1 MAESGDISRLIGELS
16 ADLKPVRRLAPPWL
30 RSLYWLLAVMCLALV
45 LIAIRVT
52 FDWSG
57 QPEVD
62 PYVIPG
68 ALASG
73 VTAIL
78 AAYAAFQLS
87 LPDRSSAWALLP
99 VPAFIVW
106 VAINGLGCVASLANP
121 AVQSNLPQFFT
132 CLSIIFAL
140 SIPLSV
146 ATIVMIRRAR
156 PLLARIA
163 PGDDHDPEVDGA
175 RAGADPGDLG
185 GDLEDVAGAHRLDEL
200 NVGVRREEALVAVG
214 LDAQLG
220 RHVAEELQAVGA
232 VDQVAGVVGV
242 GVGHVAPVDD
252 GHPDLCCHHEAFR
265 CWMRWTRKL
274 ATSPGVVPREKTR
287 STPSSSAI
295 ASSKRGPP
303 TTSSGRFAGG

>member
-1 MAESGDISRLIGELS
+1 MSKESMAESGDISRLIGELS

-45 LIAIRVT
+45 LIAIRVV

-62 PYVIPG
+62 PYVLPG

-87 LPDRSSAWALLP
+87 LPDRSGAWALLP
-99 VPAFIVW
+99 VPAFVVW
-106 VAINGLGCVASLANP
+106 VAINGLGCVASIANP
-121 AVQSNLPQFFT
+121 AVQSNVPQFFT

-156 PLLARIA
+156 PLRPLPVAVLGGLAA
-163 PGDDHDPEVDGA
+163 SA
-175 RAGADPGDLG
+175 AGATLLILVHPHDSAVLDICSHALA
-185 GDLEDVAGAHRLDEL
+185 VAVVVGL
-200 NVGVRREEALVAVG
+200 NVLVGGRLFVPANNFRRRA
-214 LDAQLG
+214 
-220 RHVAEELQAVGA
+220 
-232 VDQVAGVVGV
+232 
-242 GVGHVAPVDD
+242 
-252 GHPDLCCHHEAFR
+252 
-265 CWMRWTRKL
+265 
-274 ATSPGVVPREKTR
+274 
-287 STPSSSAI
+287 
-295 ASSKRGPP
+295 
-303 TTSSGRFAGG
+303 